1 MANYKNKKKIGILL
15 TNFKKGGIAK
25 LCALMA
31 NDIANKNNQV
41 TIFVPILPY
50 YTFYFKIF
58 KRPFFWIFRLTPDY
72 LKSWI
77 SNPNF
82 PLYEILDKK
91 KIKKGKIQIK
101 YFLIKLSNKDLYF
114 LDLLF

>member
-1 MANYKNKKKIGILL
+1 MRM
-15 TNFKKGGIAK
+15 
-25 LCALMA
+25 MA

-58 KRPFFWIFRLTPDY
+58 KRPFFGFLDLLLII
-72 LKSWI
+72 LKLDFKSK
-77 SNPNF
+77 F
-82 PLYEILDKK
+82 PFYEILTK

-114 LDLLF
+114 LDTIILNGIGDVYEYTTSSK